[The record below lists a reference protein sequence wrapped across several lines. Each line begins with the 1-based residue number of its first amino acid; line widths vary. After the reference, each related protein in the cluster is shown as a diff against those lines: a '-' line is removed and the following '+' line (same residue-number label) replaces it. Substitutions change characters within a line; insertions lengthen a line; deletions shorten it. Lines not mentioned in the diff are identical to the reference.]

1 MKAISLHR
9 YLVVFTAGLML
20 TTVACW
26 AHKYRAV
33 GTKIVPAASGTVN
46 TKTDKNGNV
55 TLELKVQNL
64 AKPGTLTPSATAYV
78 VWFQEQN
85 SPPRNEGQLL
95 VEDDLKGSFKSTTP
109 YHNFDLLVTAENDP
123 QAKQP
128 SDRAIMRTRIA
139 D

>member
-1 MKAISLHR
+1 MKLRFPRRA
-9 YLVVFTAGLML
+9 VVVLTAGLML

-55 TLELKVQNL
+55 TLDLQVKNL
-64 AKPGTLTPSATAYV
+64 AKPGTLTPPAAAYV
-78 VWFQEQN
+78 VWFEEEG
-85 SPPRNEGQLL
+85 SPARNEGQLL
-95 VEDDLKGSFKSTTP
+95 VSDDLKGEFKSTTP
-109 YHNFDLLVTAENDP
+109 YHNFELRVTAETDP
-123 QAKQP
+123 QSKQP
-128 SDRAIMRTRIA
+128 SERTVMQTRIS